1 MEAEGEL
8 SVGWFRENEM
18 VVNSEKFQAIILN
31 RKEAQ
36 AAHKLIIDNKEI
48 KTTNLIKLL
57 DIIIDNQ
64 SRFNEHI
71 SILCSKAAMQ
81 LNALSRLQKYMG
93 KSEKEAII
101 NSFILSN
108 FNYCPLVWH
117 FSSCESIRKIEKI
130 QKRCLRIILNDYESD
145 YETLLRNSNKSIMET
160 RRLRTLA
167 VEIFKKLNEINP
179 PYMKDI
185 FTPKENAKV
194 RQNDIIVKRI
204 NTSRYGTQSLRSLG
218 QKTWNNLASNIKSK
232 ISFLKFKEYINTWP
246 GPKCRCK
253 V

>member
-1 MEAEGEL
+1 M
-8 SVGWFRENEM
+8 NI
-18 VVNSEKFQAIILN
+18 FQYCV
-31 RKEAQ
+31 
-36 AAHKLIIDNKEI
+36 
-48 KTTNLIKLL
+48 
-57 DIIIDNQ
+57 
-64 SRFNEHI
+64 
-71 SILCSKAAMQ
+71 LCSAMQ

-145 YETLLRNSNKSIMET
+145 YETLLCNTNKPTMEI
-160 RRLRTLA
+160 RRSRTLD
-167 VEIFKKLNEINP
+167 VEIIKTLNEI
-179 PYMKDI
+179 MKGI

-204 NTSRYGTQSLRSLG
+204 NTSRFGTQSLRPL
-218 QKTWNNLASNIKSK
+218 
-232 ISFLKFKEYINTWP
+232 
-246 GPKCRCK
+246 GPKICHQI
-253 V
+253 